1 MELTG
6 NHIRA
11 ARVLAG
17 MDQAALAK
25 KSGISINTIRNMEAA
40 GTQRVGGR
48 ASTRGKVQACLEAV
62 GIEFTNGDSPG
73 VRLVRGR
80 AKSGRPRQA
89 KK

>member
-11 ARVLAG
+11 ARVLAD

-25 KSGISINTIRNMEAA
+25 KAGVSINTIRNMEAA
-40 GTQRVGGR
+40 GTQQVGGR
-48 ASTRGKVQACLEAV
+48 SSTRGKVQACLEAV

-73 VRLVRGR
+73 VRLTA
-80 AKSGRPRQA
+80 AKA
-89 KK
+89 KRKKRR